1 MGLEPRGGSI
11 GLLDRVWHRVLMGT
25 LDVRRAPPWMG
36 DKNRNDQKHL
46 RRLIVASVN

>member
-1 MGLEPRGGSI
+1 MGLEPRGGSF

-25 LDVRRAPPWMG
+25 SDVQQALPWMG
-36 DKNRNDQKHL
+36 DKNRNEQRHL